1 MTPRGSQ
8 NKAEVVDDQVKVWV
22 TAAPTDGQA
31 NDAVCRLIADRLD
44 VAPSAVSVKRGQTSR
59 EKTLAI
65 SGLDLETA
73 MARLRQR

>member
-1 MTPRGSQ
+1 VTPRGSQ